1 MSLMGDALSH
11 AILPG
16 VAVGYLVSG
25 MSLLAMTI
33 GGFIAGIAV
42 ALVAGWVSRRT
53 PLKEDASFAGFYLG
67 SLALGVTL
75 VSLRGSSVDL
85 LHLLFGS
92 ILAVDNDAA
101 LFVSGVA
108 SLTLLCIALLYR
120 GLVSEAFDSAWL
132 QVNHPRLPAL
142 LHGLFLALLVLNL
155 VAGFQVLGTLMA
167 VGVMMLP
174 AVAACCWARTL
185 PGTLLLAALIGGFC
199 AWMGLSLSWTANL
212 PAGPSIVLTASGIFF
227 ISVFFGTRSRLVVS
241 WRKLMG

>member
-1 MSLMGDALSH
+1 M
-11 AILPG
+11 
-16 VAVGYLVSG
+16 AVGYLVNG
-25 MSLLAMTI
+25 MSLLAMTV

-75 VSLRGSSVDL
+75 VSLRGSNVDL

-101 LFVSGVA
+101 LFVAGVA
-108 SLTLLCIALLYR
+108 SLTLISIALFYR
-120 GLVSEAFDSAWL
+120 GLVSEAFDRAWL
-132 QVNHPRLPAL
+132 QVNARWLPVL

-174 AVAACCWARTL
+174 AVAARCWAKTL
-185 PGTLLLAALIGGFC
+185 PGILLLAALMGSVC
-199 AWMGLSLSWTANL
+199 AWMGLSLSWAANL
-212 PAGPSIVLTASGIFF
+212 PAGPSIVLTASGVFLV
-227 ISVFFGTRSRLVVS
+227 SVFFGKRSRLAVS
-241 WRKLMG
+241 WQKLTREGKA

>member
-1 MSLMGDALSH
+1 MPYRTPV
-11 AILPG
+11 LPG

-25 MSLLAMTI
+25 MSLLAMTV

-42 ALVAGWVSRRT
+42 ALIAGWVSRRT

-75 VSLRGSSVDL
+75 VSLKGSSVDL

-108 SLTLLCIALLYR
+108 SLTLVVMALLYR

-132 QVNHPRLPAL
+132 EVNSRRLPSL

-174 AVAACCWARTL
+174 AIAARCWARTL
-185 PGTLLLAALIGGFC
+185 PMILLLAAVSGAFC
-199 AWMGLSLSWTANL
+199 AWIGLSLSWTANL
-212 PAGPSIVLTASGIFF
+212 PAGPSIVLSASLLFF
-227 ISVFFGTRSRLVVS
+227 ISVFFGTRSRLAFS
-241 WRKLMG
+241 LRALF

>member
-1 MSLMGDALSH
+1 
-11 AILPG
+11 
-16 VAVGYLVSG
+16 
-25 MSLLAMTI
+25 MTI

-132 QVNHPRLPAL
+132 QVNHPRLGAAARAVPGAAGAQSGGRVPGAGHADGGWRDDAAGGGGVL
-142 LHGLFLALLVLNL
+142 LGANLA
-155 VAGFQVLGTLMA
+155 
-167 VGVMMLP
+167 
-174 AVAACCWARTL
+174 RH
-185 PGTLLLAALIGGFC
+185 LAAGGADGRLC